1 MEKQQHF
8 LIVGAGVAGLCIG
21 KQLLDLN
28 HRVTI
33 IDNDQN
39 VSTNVAAGMINP
51 IVFRRMTKSWR
62 VDEFLPFAKKFYQQ
76 FGEIIGKKIYHEI
89 TIRRL
94 FSSQQER
101 DFWIEKENLPAFS
114 DYLAPLSEVDLNYNK
129 ALNEFG
135 SGRVKNAAYISA
147 IPFVEGAKNWLKSL
161 NSYLEQSFDY
171 NALNPTTGSYKG
183 IVYDGVIFC
192 EGVAIKNNPW
202 FNWIPINPTKGEI
215 LTIQTDN
222 LPEDESLNRKCFVLP
237 IGNNTFRIGS
247 TYAWN
252 TYNTFPSEEGKEE
265 ICSNYKFISREPFS
279 IIAHN
284 AGIRPTI
291 LDRRPVMGAHEK
303 HSNLFVFNGLGAKGY
318 LLAPF
323 LAAEFVAHLLKGSPI
338 DKELRADRFLDKKP

>member
-1 MEKQQHF
+1 MEKQRHF
-8 LIVGAGVAGLCIG
+8 LIVGAGVSGLCIA
-21 KQLLDLN
+21 KHLLDLN
-28 HRVTI
+28 QRITL
-33 IDNDQN
+33 IDDAQN

-62 VDEFLPFAKKFYQQ
+62 VDEFLPFAEKFYQQ
-76 FGEIIGKKIYHEI
+76 FEGIIGEKIYHEI

-114 DYLAPLSEVDLNYNK
+114 DYLTPLSEADLNYNK
-129 ALNEFG
+129 AINDFG

-183 IVYDGVIFC
+183 IAYDGVIFC

-202 FNWIPINPTKGEI
+202 FNWVPINPTKGEI
-215 LTIQTDN
+215 LTIQTAH
-222 LPEDESLNRKCFVLP
+222 LPEEESLNRKCFVLP

-247 TYAWN
+247 TYEWN

-265 ICSNYKFISREPFS
+265 ISSNFNFISREPFS

-291 LDRRPVMGAHEK
+291 LDRRPVTGAHEK

-323 LAAEFVAHLLKGSPI
+323 LAGEFVAHLLKGSPI
-338 DKELRADRFLDKKP
+338 EKELRADRFLDKKP

>member
-1 MEKQQHF
+1 MSIIAKHLLGSNATKNVT
-8 LIVGAGVAGLCIG
+8 LIDS
-21 KQLLDLN
+21 DLK
-28 HRVTI
+28 
-33 IDNDQN
+33 ID
-39 VSTNVAAGMINP
+39 TY
-51 IVFRRMTKSWR
+51 
-62 VDEFLPFAKKFYQQ
+62 KFIQ
-76 FGEIIGKKIYHEI
+76 
-89 TIRRL
+89 
-94 FSSQQER
+94 
-101 DFWIEKENLPAFS
+101 
-114 DYLAPLSEVDLNYNK
+114 
-129 ALNEFG
+129 
-135 SGRVKNAAYISA
+135 KNID
-147 IPFVEGAKNWLKSL
+147 V
-161 NSYLEQSFDY
+161 
-171 NALNPTTGSYKG
+171 G
-183 IVYDGVIFC
+183 IVYDGIIFC

-265 ICSNYKFISREPFS
+265 ISSNYKFISREPFS
-279 IIAHN
+279 IVAHN